1 MKMVFLTEVKSLE
14 IIIICY
20 YYYEQNVMKL
30 CFRYYKIIKA
40 EKGSEAIKDK
50 LQKVKNKCWKNEKR
64 KKRKVNMY

>member
-50 LQKVKNKCWKNEKR
+50 LQKVKNKC
-64 KKRKVNMY
+64 